1 MCAKQVVL
9 CGSTAQ
15 EMLFSWFFLIH
26 HRIWGKDWKIRGP
39 FILPQDVNSWWCC
52 FCYKYYYCCHY
63 YNWLLIQNKDLIA
76 LHARSLFLRRPRSSC
91 IILYII
97 MLSSGT
103 FSRYECSVLLG
114 SVSVRIITKW
124 NTGYPCLS
132 WLMPFF
138 LTGKDVEDLHQIGTH
153 HFLNRELL
161 YRLQQGKE
169 NYISSHRFLN

>member
-1 MCAKQVVL
+1 
-9 CGSTAQ
+9 
-15 EMLFSWFFLIH
+15 
-26 HRIWGKDWKIRGP
+26 
-39 FILPQDVNSWWCC
+39 
-52 FCYKYYYCCHY
+52 
-63 YNWLLIQNKDLIA
+63 
-76 LHARSLFLRRPRSSC
+76 
-91 IILYII
+91 

-103 FSRYECSVLLG
+103 FSR
-114 SVSVRIITKW
+114 
-124 NTGYPCLS
+124 LS